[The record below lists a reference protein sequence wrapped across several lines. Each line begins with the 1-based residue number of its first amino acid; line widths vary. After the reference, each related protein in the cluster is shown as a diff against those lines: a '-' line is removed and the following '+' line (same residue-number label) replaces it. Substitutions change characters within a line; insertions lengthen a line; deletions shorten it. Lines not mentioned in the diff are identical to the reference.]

1 MDETQLLV
9 QAIVEHAKM
18 LGLKWILRPAR
29 ISSLDPTNTSSA
41 KVIIDGDD
49 ALVSVVNLIGVI
61 NVDARVMCLI
71 IPNEA
76 VYIIGRLGNY
86 GQGYQLSQTVQFLV
100 SGTFTKADYVG
111 LSAVKVKCVSGG
123 GGSGGA
129 ATTAA
134 GQGAASGGGAGG
146 TYAEAFLLADE
157 LGDSETIT
165 VGVGGTAGAAG
176 ANAGGDGG
184 DTSFGTLC
192 IASGGTGTGSG
203 GATATATTT
212 GAAGGSNNPATSVGD
227 LIVAGQEGSDGR
239 HLSTGERVNDAV
251 GGASGMGW
259 GYGRSESNVTAS
271 AGGLG
276 GQKYGGGASGAH
288 NQASQTQVAGATG
301 GDGIC
306 VVEVYV

>member
-9 QAIVEHAKM
+9 QAIVENAKI

-29 ISSLDPTNTSSA
+29 VSSVDATNTSSA
-41 KVIIDGDD
+41 NVVIDGDD
-49 ALVSVVNLIGVI
+49 APVGVI
-61 NVDARVMCLI
+61 NIIGPVNVDARVMCLI
-71 IPNEA
+71 VPNEA
-76 VYIIGRLGNY
+76 VYIIGRLGNFP
-86 GQGYQLSQTVQFLV
+86 QGYQLNQTVQFLA
-100 SGTFTKADYVG
+100 SGTFTKADYLG
-111 LSAVKVKCVSGG
+111 LRAVKVKCVSGG
-123 GGSGGA
+123 GGSGGC

-146 TYAEAFLLADE
+146 TYVESFLLADQ
-157 LGDSETIT
+157 LGDSETVT
-165 VGVGGTAGAAG
+165 VGAGGAGGAAG

-184 DTSFGTLC
+184 DTSFGTLV

-271 AGGLG
+271 AAGLA
-276 GQKYGGGASGAH
+276 GQVYGGGASGAH
-288 NQASQTQVAGATG
+288 NQASQTQVAGAAG
-301 GDGIC
+301 AIGIC